1 MSDIPKLEVAT
12 HESYKDGSKH
22 IGRIVDCAE
31 CMDGNELE
39 NYQLVVGA
47 YLEGIDR
54 ANEMWKSAQ
63 KSETC
68 SEE

>member
-1 MSDIPKLEVAT
+1 MKAEELSVNKAGEAIKQAFKSLDVA
-12 HESYKDGSKH
+12 
-22 IGRIVDCAE
+22 
-31 CMDGNELE
+31 LE

>member
-31 CMDGNELE
+31 CMDGNEVE
-39 NYQLVVGA
+39 VVKDKIKEKRAKGA
-47 YLEGIDR
+47 
-54 ANEMWKSAQ
+54 
-63 KSETC
+63 
-68 SEE
+68 